1 MCVQVLMKFLSWAK
15 VKQLLTFENN
25 FLCVVILVIWI
36 LFSLPAFFFYIS
48 NEENVSGWIGNINN
62 FVEFLEETCI
72 PNITRNYSSPGFE
85 GCNNQSGNKVSGL
98 FPFHIMLVH
107 HFTKS

>member
-1 MCVQVLMKFLSWAK
+1 MCVQVLMKVLSSAK
-15 VKQLLTFENN
+15 VKKLLTFENN
-25 FLCVVILVIWI
+25 FLCVVILAIWI

-62 FVEFLEETCI
+62 FVEFLDETCN
-72 PNITRNYSSPGFE
+72 PNITRNYSSPELE
-85 GCNNQSGNKVSGL
+85 GCNTQSGNKVSGL
-98 FPFHIMLVH
+98 FPIHMLVH